1 MLATQL
7 KNSVHAGNLTSI
19 VWRLPLYSS
28 PFLFHVHASLS
39 LSLSIFAVNS
49 RSRIPNRTVEY
60 FLYDTIKETTY

>member
-19 VWRLPLYSS
+19 VWRLPPYSS

-49 RSRIPNRTVEY
+49 RSRIPNRIVEY